1 MGAFQT
7 LFLDQN
13 VSVLKKFTERF
24 EERNVQQQDCLRH

>member
-7 LFLDQN
+7 LFLNQTGY
-13 VSVLKKFTERF
+13 VLKKFTERF